1 MIAEELSAYFDTALG
16 VAVAATL
23 GAASVTGIFD
33 TQSTIEVGGE
43 LVTQAPSF
51 LLRSSD
57 ASATVP
63 GTVLVIGATSYI
75 VREVAAEPPDGVL
88 TRLALARA

>member
-1 MIAEELSAYFDTALG
+1 MSAEDLAAYFDTALG
-16 VAVAATL
+16 IAVAATL
-23 GAASVTGIFD
+23 AGGAVTGIFD
-33 TQSTIEVGGE
+33 TESTVEFGGE

-51 LLRSSD
+51 LLRSAEAGAAAAG
-57 ASATVP
+57 ASLVVNAT
-63 GTVLVIGATSYI
+63 TYI